1 MSGNFFGLLFGAAAL
16 AVEPAWGQ
24 PVQAANVNITARLP
38 RIFEPRRLMCAHRDS
53 HFKKELSP
61 NPQAASSIV
70 GLDAAREMATIR
82 RMSNKDNSMGVI
94 FDLDGVLVDTGWA
107 HRQAWFDLAEK
118 EGFTMSDEFFY
129 STFGMQNYMII
140 PMVTGR
146 ELSRDE
152 VDRMSDWKE
161 QRYREIIIDHLEPSD
176 GAKDLLDDLRGSG
189 FRTAVGSSAPRA
201 NLDLVLERVHL
212 RDCFDACVSGEQVMH
227 GKPAPDTFLKAA
239 EQLAVSPGRCAVVE
253 DAVQGVEAGK
263 AAGMPVVA
271 VTTTRKRV
279 DLTMADIVVDSLA
292 ELNADNFV
300 GLLAN
305 QCR

>member
-1 MSGNFFGLLFGAAAL
+1 
-16 AVEPAWGQ
+16 
-24 PVQAANVNITARLP
+24 
-38 RIFEPRRLMCAHRDS
+38 
-53 HFKKELSP
+53 
-61 NPQAASSIV
+61 
-70 GLDAAREMATIR
+70 
-82 RMSNKDNSMGVI
+82 MGVI

-107 HRQAWFDLAEK
+107 HRQSWFDLAER

-176 GAKDLLDDLRGSG
+176 GAEDLLDDLRDSG

-201 NLDLVLERVHL
+201 NLDLVLERVNL
-212 RDCFDACVSGEQVMH
+212 RDCFDACVSGEQVTR
-227 GKPAPDTFLKAA
+227 GKPAPDTFLRAA
-239 EQLAVSPGRCAVVE
+239 EQLDLPPGCCAVVE

-271 VTTTRKRV
+271 VTTTRKLRDARSMSWPSRCSGIHSEEMEQV
-279 DLTMADIVVDSLA
+279 ILRTTPRRSPQLPTPGSGASASWSTAQQGPSEPA
-292 ELNADNFV
+292 ESSPATGSSYKASQRHSHTTNCYSMTGAIRQTRFFCATSTSTWPSWPRCSSRWV
-300 GLLAN
+300 
-305 QCR
+305 

>member
-1 MSGNFFGLLFGAAAL
+1 
-16 AVEPAWGQ
+16 
-24 PVQAANVNITARLP
+24 
-38 RIFEPRRLMCAHRDS
+38 
-53 HFKKELSP
+53 
-61 NPQAASSIV
+61 
-70 GLDAAREMATIR
+70 
-82 RMSNKDNSMGVI
+82 MSNKDNSMGVI

-107 HRQAWFDLAEK
+107 HRQSWFDLAEK

-161 QRYREIIIDHLEPSD
+161 RRYREIITDHLEPAK
-176 GAKDLLDDLRGSG
+176 GAEDLLDDLRDSG

-201 NLDLVLERVHL
+201 NLDLVLDRVNL
-212 RDCFDACVSGEQVMH
+212 KGRFDACVSGEQVTR

-239 EQLAVSPGRCAVVE
+239 EQLMLPPDRCAVVE

-263 AAGMPVVA
+263 AAGMPVAA
-271 VTTTRKRV
+271 VTTTRKRA

-292 ELNADNFV
+292 ELTADDF
-300 GLLAN
+300 GKLMAN
-305 QCR
+305 QNK